1 MSPTRAES
9 EAQVSSWGFSLVFT
23 WSDPPGTYYPP
34 HTHAGL
40 TTHLIRKGTMTILFP
55 DDKEPK
61 KETFGV
67 GARVDVEAGRRHE
80 VWVGGEGCEMVIG
93 E

>member
-1 MSPTRAES
+1 
-9 EAQVSSWGFSLVFT
+9 
-23 WSDPPGTYYPP
+23 
-34 HTHAGL
+34 
-40 TTHLIRKGTMTILFP
+40 MTIQFP

-80 VWVGGEGCEMVIG
+80 VWMGADGCEYVIWG
-93 E
+93 VSGKRSRDSRDLTLWP